1 MKDLNEATE
10 KMCELRGSLL
20 ALDAIMVSLLQVL
33 PLDALQPLQAEF
45 DKLAEAVQTKLL
57 NANTSDIVVATFEH
71 DAQRLSTILRSSLAI
86 QGRAL

>member
-20 ALDAIMVSLLQVL
+20 ALDALMVSLLQVL
-33 PLDALQPLQAEF
+33 PLAALQPLQAEF

-57 NANTSDIVVATFEH
+57 NANTSDIVVSTFEH
-71 DAQRLSTILRSSLAI
+71 DVLRLSTILRNSLAMKDS
-86 QGRAL
+86 AP